1 MTSSLPSQR
10 ICQHSFAQRGF
21 TLVEFIVVILIA
33 GILSFVALGKLNNT
47 GEVNAQGFADQVASQ
62 LRYAQKTAI
71 AQRTTVYVNVAAA
84 NEHVYSCFDSGTPTC
99 AQELVLPTGDV
110 ADITGPSSA
119 TMTSTVTQF
128 SFNGLGAPST
138 NSVVTL
144 VVTATSSGAA
154 FTATVQPVSGYVQ
167 RN

>member
-1 MTSSLPSQR
+1 MTSSHRPRR
-10 ICQHSFAQRGF
+10 ICKHGFAQSGF
-21 TLVEFIVVILIA
+21 TLVELIAVILIGA
-33 GILSFVALGKLNNT
+33 ILSFVAMGKLNNV
-47 GEVNAQGFADQVASQ
+47 GDVNAQGFADEVASQ

-99 AQELVLPTGDV
+99 AQELVLPTGDA

>member
-1 MTSSLPSQR
+1 MTSSHRPAR
-10 ICQHSFAQRGF
+10 ICQHSFAQGGF

-33 GILSFVALGKLNNT
+33 GILSFVAMGKLNNV
-47 GEVNAQGFADQVASQ
+47 GEVDAQGFADQVASQ
-62 LRYAQKTAI
+62 LRYAQTTAI

-84 NEHVYSCFDSGTPTC
+84 SEHVYSCFDSATPTC
-99 AQELVLPTGDV
+99 AQELVLPTGDT

-119 TMTSTVTQF
+119 TMTSNVTQF

-138 NSVVTL
+138 SSVVTL
-144 VVTATSSGAA
+144 IVTATSTGAA

-167 RN
+167 RD

>member
-1 MTSSLPSQR
+1 MTYLQR
-10 ICQHSFAQRGF
+10 PRRTFERLSVPRGF
-21 TLVEFIVVILIA
+21 TMVELIAVILIGA
-33 GILSFVALGKLNNT
+33 ILSFVAMGRLNNM
-47 GEVNAQGFADQVASQ
+47 GEVNAQGFADEVASQ

-71 AQRTTVYVNVAAA
+71 AQRTIVYVNVAAA
-84 NEHVYSCFDSGTPTC
+84 SEHVYSCFDSATPTC
-99 AQELVLPTGDV
+99 AQELVLPTGDN

-128 SFNGLGAPST
+128 SFNGLGTPST

-154 FTATVQPVSGYVQ
+154 FTVTVQPVSGYVQ